1 VVDEEVQLSSLID
14 RAREMMGIPNYKLY
28 QVNDVD
34 SGVNAIAIKRI
45 KKARAVFEGVG
56 IDKKIGRA
64 YERDMLTTLPSV
76 EFDRSLFN
84 DIRKRAVAALSD
96 RDLSPCQ
103 FASGELADRQGIPRE
118 AIAQD
123 IRCWTS
129 DVEAV
134 IPDAPALIDDR
145 FVHAIQ
151 SCIGSNF
158 RLIGIDLTRNHH
170 IPDELSAK
178 YDLLSDRWHFDHKY
192 LDIFFMFVCLSEV
205 TLDDG
210 PTHALSAPDS
220 RALLD
225 MGFDC
230 AVRERDPNGGLSPKI
245 IESMGSLTVCAGPP
259 GTKLMS
265 HTTLCLHKGGGA
277 PPKGQVR
284 DIALFRFQHSNEM
297 DLSWESVKRAA

>member
-1 VVDEEVQLSSLID
+1 MSSLIA

-45 KKARAVFEGVG
+45 EQARAAFGGVK
-56 IDKKIGRA
+56 IDKKMRRS
-64 YERDMLTTLPSV
+64 YERDMLTTLAGV
-76 EFDRSLFN
+76 EFNRSLF
-84 DIRKRAVAALSD
+84 DDVRKRAIAALSD

-118 AIAQD
+118 AITQD

-129 DVEAV
+129 DVESV
-134 IPDAPALIDDR
+134 IPEAPALIDDR
-145 FVHAIQ
+145 LVHAIQ

-170 IPDELSAK
+170 IPAELSAR

-205 TLDDG
+205 TLEDG

-220 RALLD
+220 RALLK

-230 AVRERDPNGGLSPKI
+230 ELREKDPNGGLSPEV
-245 IESMGSLTVCAGPP
+245 IESMPSLTVCAGSP

-277 PPKGQVR
+277 PAKGRVR

-297 DLSWESVKRAA
+297 DLSWDSVKQAA

>member
-1 VVDEEVQLSSLID
+1 LSSLIA
-14 RAREMMGIPNYKLY
+14 RAREIMGIPNYKLY

-34 SGVNAIAIKRI
+34 RGVNALAIKRI
-45 KKARAVFEGVG
+45 KEARAAFGGVK
-56 IDKKIGRA
+56 IDKDMRRS
-64 YERDMLTTLPSV
+64 YERDMLTTLPGV
-76 EFDRSLFN
+76 EFDQSLLD
-84 DIRKRAVAALSD
+84 DIRKRAIAVLSD

-118 AIAQD
+118 VITQD

-134 IPDAPALIDDR
+134 IPDAPELIDDR

-158 RLIGIDLTRNHH
+158 RLIGIDVTRNHH
-170 IPDELSAK
+170 IPAELSAK

-205 TLDDG
+205 TLEDG
-210 PTHALSAPDS
+210 PTHAVSAPDS

-230 AVRERDPNGGLSPKI
+230 ELRVEDPNGGLAPEV
-245 IESMGSLTVCAGPP
+245 IEGMPSLTRCAGRP

-277 PPKGQVR
+277 PPKGRVR
-284 DIALFRFQHSNEM
+284 DIALFRFQHSKEM
-297 DLSWESVKRAA
+297 DLSWNSTKQAA